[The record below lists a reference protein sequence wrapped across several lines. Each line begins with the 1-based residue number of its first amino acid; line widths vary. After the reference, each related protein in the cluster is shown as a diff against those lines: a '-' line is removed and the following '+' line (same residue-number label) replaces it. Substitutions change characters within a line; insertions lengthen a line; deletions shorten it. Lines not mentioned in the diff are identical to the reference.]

1 MNTSSPLRSSP
12 FAGLWLALLL
22 VLAGPA
28 AQANAPAPTE
38 AAAKYEVR
46 FMEGMIEHHMMAVHM
61 SETCLARA
69 IHPELKSLCSQIIS
83 TQQAEIQQMQAWLA
97 MWYGIP
103 SHMHPMNPGHHK
115 RMEKLASL
123 TGAQFEIEFMQ
134 QMIRHHRGAIVEA
147 SQCLKRAYH
156 DELLDMCAGI
166 IETQLAEIRLM
177 QSWLCSWYGICR
189 KSAM

>member
-1 MNTSSPLRSSP
+1 MNAPRPARSIP
-12 FAGLWLALLL
+12 FARFWTALLL
-22 VLAGPA
+22 VLLVPVAR
-28 AQANAPAPTE
+28 ANAPAPTE
-38 AAAKYEVR
+38 AAARYEIR
-46 FMEGMIEHHMMAVHM
+46 FMQDMIEHHMMAVHM

-69 IHPELKSLCSQIIS
+69 VHPELQALCGRIVA

-97 MWYGIP
+97 LWYGIP

-147 SQCLKRAYH
+147 SRCLQRAYH
-156 DELLDMCAGI
+156 DELSTVCAGI
-166 IETQLAEIRLM
+166 IEAQLAEIRLM
-177 QSWLCSWYGICR
+177 QNWLCAWYGICR
-189 KSAM
+189 RSAM